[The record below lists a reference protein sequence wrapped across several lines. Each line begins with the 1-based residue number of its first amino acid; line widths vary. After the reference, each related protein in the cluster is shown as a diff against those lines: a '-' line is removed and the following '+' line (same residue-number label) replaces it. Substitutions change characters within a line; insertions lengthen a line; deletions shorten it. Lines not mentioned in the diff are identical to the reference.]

1 MNIVIIGAGMGG
13 LTAALAL
20 QSQGHHVSVHD
31 RVRELRPAGAALS
44 IWSNGARILHQLGLG
59 PDIEQA
65 SGNMQAMRYF
75 SHDGTLLT
83 GFSLT
88 PLYDAVGQ
96 PACPIARSELQ
107 RLLLEA
113 VGHEHVHLG
122 EHCRDFSTDAQ
133 GVTVYFDN
141 APTRRADLLII
152 ADGTHSRLR
161 DRVAGKTI
169 QRRYCGYV
177 NWNVRVPARADL
189 APLDHWDQYIGH
201 HQRVSLMPM
210 GSGGNADHE
219 PEFYCFFDVPL
230 SLEALEEKRDDKADL
245 RRHFD
250 GWAPEVTRLIERFDP
265 ALMARVPIHDIDP
278 LDSLVGE
285 RVALLG
291 DAAHAMAPDLG
302 QGGCQAM
309 EDAWVLAN
317 ALGEHD
323 DLAAALAAY
332 DRARVDRVGDII
344 LRARKRADMTHG
356 HDPVVTDQW
365 YQELAREDGR
375 HIMAGMQKTI
385 EGGPLT

>member
-20 QSQGHHVSVHD
+20 QQQGHQVSVHD

-44 IWSNGARILHQLGLG
+44 IWSNGAKILHELGLG
-59 PDIEQA
+59 RSIEQA
-65 SGNMQAMRYF
+65 SGNMEAMRYF
-75 SHDGTLLT
+75 NHDGALLT
-83 GFSLT
+83 GFSLA
-88 PLYDAVGQ
+88 PLYGAVGQ

-107 RLLLEA
+107 RQLLAA
-113 VGHEHVHLG
+113 VGHDNVHLG
-122 EHCRDFSTDAQ
+122 EHCVDFQTDAN
-133 GVTVYFDN
+133 GVTVSFEN
-141 APTRRADLLII
+141 GQTRRADLLIV

-169 QRRYCGYV
+169 ERRYCGYV
-177 NWNVRVPARADL
+177 NWNVRVPAQDDL
-189 APLDHWDQYIGH
+189 APLDHWDQYIGR

-210 GSGGNADHE
+210 GRGGNGEHQ

-230 SLEALEEKRDDKADL
+230 PLEALDDSGDYRAEL
-245 RRHFD
+245 RHHFS
-250 GWAPEVTRLIERFDP
+250 GWAPEVMRLIERFDP

-278 LDSLVGE
+278 LDSLVAE

-309 EDAWVLAN
+309 EDAWVLAK
-317 ALGEHD
+317 ALSEYS
-323 DLAAALAAY
+323 DLSGALNAY
-332 DRARVDRVGDII
+332 DQARVDRVSDII

-356 HDPVVTDQW
+356 QDPAATDQW

-385 EGGPLT
+385 EGGPLA

>member
-20 QSQGHHVSVHD
+20 QQQGHRVSVHD

-59 PDIEQA
+59 PSIEQA

-75 SHDGTLLT
+75 SHDGALLT

-107 RLLLEA
+107 RLLLAA

-122 EHCRDFSTDAQ
+122 EHCLDFQTDAQ
-133 GVTVYFDN
+133 GVTVHFDN
-141 APTRRADLLII
+141 AQTRRADLLIV
-152 ADGTHSRLR
+152 ADGTHSKLR
-161 DRVAGKTI
+161 NRVAGKTI

-177 NWNVRVPARADL
+177 NWNVRVPAQTDL
-189 APLDHWDQYIGH
+189 ALLDHWDQYIGH

-210 GSGGNADHE
+210 GSGGNDDHQ

-230 SLEALEEKRDDKADL
+230 PLDALDADGDYKAEL
-245 RRHFD
+245 RRHFS

-265 ALMARVPIHDIDP
+265 ALMARIPIHDIDP
-278 LDSLVGE
+278 LDSLVSD

-309 EDAWVLAN
+309 EDAWVLAQ
-317 ALGEHD
+317 ALSEHSS
-323 DLAAALAAY
+323 LHRALEAY

-356 HDPVVTDQW
+356 HDPAVTDQW
-365 YQELAREDGR
+365 YQELTREDGR

>member
-20 QSQGHHVSVHD
+20 QQQGHQISVYD

-44 IWSNGARILHQLGLG
+44 IWSNGAKILHQLGLG
-59 PDIEQA
+59 HGIEQA
-65 SGNMQAMRYF
+65 SGDMQAMRYF

-83 GFSLT
+83 GFSLA
-88 PLYDAVGQ
+88 PLYEAVGQ
-96 PACPIARSELQ
+96 PACPVARSELQ
-107 RLLLEA
+107 RQLLDA
-113 VGHEHVHLG
+113 VGHDNVHLG
-122 EHCRDFSTDAQ
+122 EHCIDFSTDAE
-133 GVTVYFDN
+133 GVTIHFDN
-141 APTRRADLLII
+141 EQTRRADLLIV

-161 DRVAGKTI
+161 NRVAGKTI
-169 QRRYCGYV
+169 ERRYCGYV
-177 NWNVRVPARADL
+177 NWNVRVPAQSDL

-210 GSGGNADHE
+210 GSGGNTDCQ

-230 SLEALEEKRDDKADL
+230 ALEDLDDHNDYRAEL
-245 RRHFD
+245 RRHFS
-250 GWAPEVTRLIERFDP
+250 GWAPQVINLIERFDP

-278 LDSLVGE
+278 LETLVGE

-309 EDAWVLAN
+309 EDAWVLAD
-317 ALGEHD
+317 ALGRHAD
-323 DLAAALAAY
+323 PAAALAAY

-356 HDPVVTDQW
+356 HDPIVTHQW
-365 YQELAREDGR
+365 YQALAAEDGR

-385 EGGPLT
+385 EGGPLP

>member
-20 QSQGHHVSVHD
+20 QQQGHRVSVHD

-59 PDIEQA
+59 DSIEQA

-83 GFSLT
+83 GFSLA

-96 PACPIARSELQ
+96 PACPIARTELQ
-107 RLLLEA
+107 RQLLDA
-113 VGHEHVHLG
+113 VGHEHIHLG
-122 EHCRDFSTDAQ
+122 EHCVDFSIDAR
-133 GVTVYFDN
+133 GVTVHFDN
-141 APTRRADLLII
+141 ARTRRADLMIV
-152 ADGTHSRLR
+152 ADGTHSKLR

-177 NWNVRVPARADL
+177 NWNVRVPAQPDL
-189 APLDHWDQYIGH
+189 APLDHWDQYIGR

-210 GSGGNADHE
+210 GSGGNADHQ

-230 SLEALEEKRDDKADL
+230 SLEDLDDRNDYRAEL
-245 RRHFD
+245 RRHFS

-278 LDSLVGE
+278 LETLVGE

-309 EDAWVLAN
+309 EDAWVLAG
-317 ALGEHD
+317 ALGQHT
-323 DLAAALAAY
+323 DLTTALAAY
-332 DRARVDRVGDII
+332 DHARVDRVGDII

-356 HDPVVTDQW
+356 HDPAATDQW
-365 YQELAREDGR
+365 YQELAEEDGR

-385 EGGPLT
+385 EGGPLP

>member
-20 QSQGHHVSVHD
+20 QQQGHRVSVHD

-59 PDIEQA
+59 PDIEHA

-75 SHDGTLLT
+75 SHDGALLT
-83 GFSLT
+83 GFSLA

-107 RLLLEA
+107 RLLLA
-113 VGHEHVHLG
+113 AAGHDNVHLG
-122 EHCRDFSTDAQ
+122 EQCLDFQTDAH
-133 GVTVYFDN
+133 GVTVLFEGGQ
-141 APTRRADLLII
+141 TRRADLLVV
-152 ADGTHSRLR
+152 ADGTHSKLR
-161 DRVAGKTI
+161 DRVAGKPI

-177 NWNVRVPARADL
+177 NWNVRVPAHTDL
-189 APLDHWDQYIGH
+189 ATLDHWDQYIGH

-210 GSGGNADHE
+210 GSGGNTDHQ

-230 SLEALEEKRDDKADL
+230 PLDALDDSSDYRTEL
-245 RRHFD
+245 HHHFS
-250 GWAPEVTRLIERFDP
+250 GWAPEVTRLIERLDP

-278 LDSLVGE
+278 LDSLVAE

-309 EDAWVLAN
+309 EDAWVLAQ
-317 ALGEHD
+317 ALSEYG
-323 DLAAALAAY
+323 DLSEALEAY

-356 HDPVVTDQW
+356 HDPVATDQW

-385 EGGPLT
+385 DGGPLA